1 MRIPDYEPHFHS
13 RRKYSKIF
21 LFMKLTI
28 VLLTV
33 ACLHVS
39 ANTMS
44 QNISLDLRSVDLK
57 KALVTIEKKS
67 PYRFLYSD
75 AALPADKKVT
85 VMTTNATIQEIMD
98 QLLTGTSL
106 SYRVLQSNLV
116 VLKNNTSML
125 ESINEV
131 KLTGRVV
138 SESGDPLSGASIVVK
153 GSKLG
158 TTADVNGNFTLSV
171 PDDAVII
178 VSAVGY
184 ESTEVNVSGKSA
196 VVVTLKLSTR
206 KLDEVVV
213 IGYGT
218 ASRRDLTG
226 SIVKVSGKDIADKPN
241 INPVASLQSKVAGLY
256 VVNSGTPGQA
266 PDIRIRGTVSIGS
279 VRPLYVVDGILN
291 DNIDYLNP
299 NDIESVEILKDA
311 SSLAIFGV
319 KGATGAIAVTTKRA
333 KTGQTTINFNAT
345 YGFKKLVDK
354 IKMANAKQFD
364 ELFAEENA
372 NNGVATPD
380 YSALTA
386 NTDWIDAVTRVGAFS
401 TANLSIAGSSEN
413 NRFNFGIG
421 YQTDEG
427 IIKHEKLQ
435 KMLVSFNDEFKVSKS
450 IKMGVNF
457 NYTRQH
463 NPYDATW
470 VLDAARKVMPHISAN
485 SKPFR
490 VKNAYNPNGVDS
502 VDLNI
507 YSGLDVA
514 LQSAGV
520 VNPILEIE
528 NTWDKT
534 ISYTNRYVG
543 SLFAEINFLKN
554 FNFRSTWYADV
565 SNVDTRRYTPLYYAY
580 NPMNNTPYLY
590 STRTGVNQGNY
601 DWKKYQQDYILTY
614 KKSFGENNL
623 TVTGGFTTYYFGTF
637 QRFAASQQGTGA
649 TDLPIPNDPRLWY
662 VGDGFFG
669 KPVTLANPS
678 YQSENATASILARV
692 LYNYKGK
699 YYVNASFRDDGSSQI
714 PEANRHQKFWALG
727 AAWEISRED
736 FMKDVKQINFLKLK
750 VSTGVLGNQS
760 TYGLSSDY
768 TGYPGLQSGINVP
781 FGLNIV
787 SGALPKYQ
795 ANPDLKWETVNS
807 TDIGLELTAFN
818 NRLHFEATY
827 FNKVTKNMMTY
838 ISLGALGLDD
848 KLENGGKIKNWG
860 EEFSATWTQKLS
872 SDLTLNLNGNITFM
886 KNKVMSVAEDLPG
899 GVIIRGFQNNGSAEA
914 RTLPGY
920 AIGSFFGYVVE
931 GLYQSNLDILSSP
944 SAAGLGSYRPGD
956 FKFKDMNNDGVIDAN
971 DRVVIGNPSPD
982 FIYGGSIGLNYKR
995 LSVSIDFGGVY
1006 GNEVFRTWGSLES
1019 PFQRVNYAAFKVE
1032 RWNGPGTSN
1041 WEPIISQADRFNY
1054 NGSTYNIEDGS
1065 YFRIRNFQIGYD
1077 FDVKGLSKLK
1087 VRNLRA
1093 FFNVQNLKT
1102 WKHTKGYTAEYG
1114 GDATGFGF
1122 DNAGGALPMV
1132 TTFGVNVT
1140 F

>member
-1 MRIPDYEPHFHS
+1 
-13 RRKYSKIF
+13 
-21 LFMKLTI
+21 MKLTI
-28 VLLTV
+28 VLLTA

-44 QNISLDLRSVDLK
+44 QNISLDLRSVELK

-85 VMTTNATIQEIMD
+85 LMTTNASIQEIMD
-98 QLLTGTSL
+98 QLLAGTSL

-116 VLKNNTSML
+116 VLKNNSTLL

-131 KLTGRVV
+131 KLSGRVV
-138 SESGDPLSGASIVVK
+138 SESGDPIAGASIMIK

-184 ESTEVNVSGKSA
+184 ETTEVNVNGKSA
-196 VVVTLKLSTR
+196 IVVTLKLSTK

-218 ASRRDLTG
+218 ASKRDLTG
-226 SIVKVSGKDIADKPN
+226 SIVKVSGKEIADKPN

-299 NDIESVEILKDA
+299 NDIESIEILKDA

-319 KGATGAIAVTTKRA
+319 KGATGVIAITTKRA
-333 KTGQTTINFNAT
+333 KAGQTTINFNAT

-386 NTDWIDAVTRVGAFS
+386 NTDWIDAVTRVAAFS
-401 TANLSIAGSSEN
+401 TANLSIGGSSEN
-413 NRFNFGIG
+413 NKFNFGIG

-427 IIKHEKLQ
+427 IIRHEKLQ
-435 KMLVSFNDEFKVSKS
+435 KMLVSFNDEFKVSKG

-534 ISYTNRYVG
+534 ISYTDRYVG

-554 FNFRSTWYADV
+554 FSFRSTWYADL
-565 SNVDTRRYTPLYYAY
+565 SNMDTRTYTPLYYAY

-590 STRTGVNQGNY
+590 STRTGVNQSNL
-601 DWKKYQQDYILTY
+601 DWKKYQQDYILTF
-614 KKSFGENNL
+614 KKSFGEHSF
-623 TVTGGFTTYYFGTF
+623 TATGGFTTYYFGTF
-637 QRFAASQQGTGA
+637 QRFAASQQGTGV

-669 KPVTLANPS
+669 RPVTLATPS

-699 YYVNASFRDDGSSQI
+699 YYLNASFRDDGSSQI

-727 AAWEISRED
+727 AAWEVSKED
-736 FMKDVKQINFLKLK
+736 FMKNVKQINFLKLK
-750 VSTGVLGNQS
+750 LSTGVLGNQS

-781 FGLNIV
+781 FGSNIV
-787 SGALPKYQ
+787 AGALPKYQ
-795 ANPDLKWETVNS
+795 PNPDLKWETVNS
-807 TDIGLELTAFN
+807 TDIGIELTALN

-838 ISLGALGLDD
+838 VDLSALGLDN

-872 SDLTLNLNGNITFM
+872 SDLTLNINGNITFM
-886 KNKVMSVAEDLPG
+886 KNKVLSVAEDLPG
-899 GVIIRGFQNNGSAEA
+899 GIIIRGFQNNGSAEA

-944 SAAGLGSYRPGD
+944 PASSLGAYRPGD
-956 FKFKDMNNDGVIDAN
+956 FKFKDMNGDGVIDAK

-982 FIYGGSIGLNYKR
+982 FIYGGAIGLNYKR

-1019 PFQRVNYAAFKVE
+1019 PFQRVNYAAFKIE

-1114 GDATGFGF
+1114 GDATAFGF